1 MILGKIPSF
10 ILRIPIPRPTFR
22 RAAIDMGDVLSIF
35 VTALI
40 AVVLAGP
47 FERQATLNLVNY
59 SGGASAIGGQ
69 LPLFYILLIVAIVI
83 GPVAMAFR
91 KLS

>member
-10 ILRIPIPRPTFR
+10 ILRIPLRTR
-22 RAAIDMGDVLSIF
+22 RAAIDMGDILAVF

-47 FERQATLNLVNY
+47 FQTQVTANLVNY
-59 SGGASAIGGQ
+59 TGGAAAIGGQ
-69 LPLFYILLIVAIVI
+69 LPLFFVLLIVAIVVT
-83 GPVAMAFR
+83 PVALAFR
-91 KLS
+91 RL